1 MPDNPFA
8 PGQTPEQVSSERL
21 PAARPWSWVPSL
33 YFLEGLPYVVANNL
47 SVAMYKSLSVSNSQI
62 AFLTSWLSLV
72 WAFKALWSPLVD
84 GVSTKRRWVV
94 AMQLAIAPA
103 LFGLMVSLQLPSFV
117 LYSMIGFFVVGFL
130 SATHDIAADGLYI
143 LALSDDQQA
152 AWVGIRSTFWRLALV
167 FGEGGLLVLAGWLGE
182 QHGAIVGWQLTL
194 LATAALFVAGAVFHG
209 LLLPRAPDDTPREQ
223 PVQQAWVDAVRSFF
237 AKPDLLRGLAIILF
251 FRFAENHMAKLVV
264 PFLMD
269 DADAGGLGMSLTEV
283 GVAKGTVGV
292 LCLVA
297 GGILGG
303 LAIYAHGL
311 RRWLWPMVVALNV
324 PNLVYVYLAWFQ
336 PADRVLINALIG
348 VESFGYGF
356 GFSAYMMY
364 LIHFA
369 RGEYETTHYAFATGL
384 MATAVWAA
392 QFWSGWVSDS
402 LGYQGFFLW
411 VVALTLPGFAVAAL
425 VDVSED
431 FGKRTGS

>member
-1 MPDNPFA
+1 
-8 PGQTPEQVSSERL
+8 
-21 PAARPWSWVPSL
+21 
-33 YFLEGLPYVVANNL
+33 
-47 SVAMYKSLSVSNSQI
+47 
-62 AFLTSWLSLV
+62 
-72 WAFKALWSPLVD
+72 
-84 GVSTKRRWVV
+84 
-94 AMQLAIAPA
+94 MQLAMVPA
-103 LFGLMVSLQLPSFV
+103 LFGIMASLSMPSFV
-117 LYSMIGFFVVGFL
+117 LWSMVGFFVVGLL

-143 LALSDDQQA
+143 LALTDDQQA

-167 FGEGGLLVLAGWLGE
+167 FGEGGLLVLAGVLGAT
-182 QHGAIVGWQLTL
+182 HGPTTGWQLTL
-194 LATAALFVAGAVFHG
+194 LATAGLFATGALYHAF
-209 LLLPRAPDDTPREQ
+209 LLPYAAADQPRKEPVEQ
-223 PVQQAWVDAVRSFF
+223 AGRHAVTSFF

-269 DADAGGLGMSLTEV
+269 PLDAGGLGLTLEQV
-283 GVAKGTVGV
+283 GIAKGTVGV

-324 PNLVYVYLAWFQ
+324 PNLVYVYLAWARPQ
-336 PADRVLINALIG
+336 DLILVNALIG

-369 RGEYETTHYAFATGL
+369 RGDYQTTHYAFATGL
-384 MATAVWAA
+384 MALAVWAA
-392 QFWSGWVSDS
+392 QFWSGWMQEW

-411 VVALTLPGFAVAAL
+411 VVALTLPGFAVAYL
-425 VDVSED
+425 VDVPER
-431 FGKRTGS
+431 FGRRSGA

>member
-1 MPDNPFA
+1 MPESPPFPRGDVVVPA
-8 PGQTPEQVSSERL
+8 PPPR
-21 PAARPWSWVPSL
+21 RPWSWVPSL

-72 WAFKALWSPLVD
+72 WAAKALWSPFVD
-84 GVSTKRRWVV
+84 GVGTKRRWVV
-94 AMQLAIAPA
+94 AMQLAMVPA
-103 LFGLMVSLQLPSFV
+103 LFGVMASLSMPSFV
-117 LYSMIGFFVVGFL
+117 LWTMVGFFVVGFL
-130 SATHDIAADGLYI
+130 SATHDVAADGLYI
-143 LALSDDQQA
+143 LALDDDQQA

-167 FGEGGLLVLAGWLGE
+167 FGEGGLLVLAGTLGATY
-182 QHGAIVGWQLTL
+182 GPTVGWQLTL
-194 LATAALFVAGAVFHG
+194 LATAGLFAAGALYHA
-209 LLLPRAPDDTPREQ
+209 LLLPRAAADQPRDEPMEQ
-223 PVQQAWVDAVRSFF
+223 AGREAVRSFF

-269 DADAGGLGMSLTEV
+269 SPDVGGLGLTLEQV
-283 GVAKGTVGV
+283 GIAKGTVGV

-311 RRWLWPMVVALNV
+311 RRWLWPMVIALNA
-324 PNLVYVYLAWFQ
+324 PNLVYVYLAWVR
-336 PADRVLINALIG
+336 PDDLLVVNALIG

-369 RGEYETTHYAFATGL
+369 RGEYQTTHYAFATGL
-384 MATAVWAA
+384 MALAVWAA
-392 QFWSGWVSDS
+392 QFWSGWMEEW

-411 VVALTLPGFAVAAL
+411 VVALTLPGFAVAYL
-425 VDVSED
+425 VDVPTRFGRRSE
-431 FGKRTGS
+431 

>member
-1 MPDNPFA
+1 MPEAREDPFA
-8 PGQTPEQVSSERL
+8 PAPEYVG
-21 PAARPWSWVPSL
+21 RPWSWVPTL

-72 WAFKALWSPLVD
+72 WAAKALWSPLVD
-84 GVSTKRRWVV
+84 GLSTKRRWVV
-94 AMQLAIAPA
+94 AMQLGIAPVLVA
-103 LFGLMVSLQLPSFV
+103 AAASPSPPSFV
-117 LYSMIGFFVVGFL
+117 LWTMAAFFVVGFL
-130 SATHDIAADGLYI
+130 SATHDIAADGLYM
-143 LALSDDQQA
+143 LGLSDDQQA

-167 FGEGGLLVLAGWLGE
+167 FGEGALLVLAGTLG
-182 QHGAIVGWQLTL
+182 HRYGATAGWQLTL
-194 LATAALFVAGAVFHG
+194 LATAALFAAGAAFHA
-209 LLLPRAPDDTPREQ
+209 LALPHPPRDRPRDEPIDRAGM
-223 PVQQAWVDAVRSFF
+223 DAVRSFF
-237 AKPDLLRGLAIILF
+237 AKPDLLRGLAIIF
-251 FRFAENHMAKLVV
+251 FYRFAENHMAKLVV

-269 DADAGGLGMSLTEV
+269 GPEAGGLGLALEQV
-283 GVAKGTVGV
+283 GIAKGTVGV
-292 LCLVA
+292 LALVA
-297 GGILGG
+297 GGVLGG

-324 PNLVYVYLAWFQ
+324 PNLVYVYLSWARPDDF
-336 PADRVLINALIG
+336 VLVSALIG

-369 RGEYETTHYAFATGL
+369 RGEYQTTHYAFGTGL

-392 QFWSGWVSDS
+392 QFWSGWMSEQ

-425 VDVSED
+425 VDVPPD
-431 FGKRTGS
+431 FGRRSTA